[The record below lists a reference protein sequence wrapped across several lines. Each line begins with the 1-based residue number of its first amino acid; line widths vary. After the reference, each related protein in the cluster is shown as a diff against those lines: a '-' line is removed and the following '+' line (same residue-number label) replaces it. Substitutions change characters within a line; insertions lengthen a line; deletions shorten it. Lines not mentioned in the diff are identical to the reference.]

1 MRKDLFL
8 TFIVLF
14 FPLGLIAQNSGAN
27 AAFREDATRAAFF
40 GGYSYGRNAGN
51 GFSGWEGQGTFNFTR
66 NLGITADINSASF
79 SPFGFSA
86 LGFSAGTY
94 QRLTSYLVGPTVT
107 ANLGRSSVFGHAL
120 FGIAHS
126 SLGAGISV
134 PIIGGISTGIT
145 SGTGF
150 AMVFGG
156 GVDIGL
162 TRHLAFRALQ
172 VDYLR
177 TQLNTLDALSGGL
190 STGLDN
196 RQNTFRYS
204 TGLVLRF

>member
-1 MRKDLFL
+1 MRKDLFF

-14 FPLGLIAQNSGAN
+14 FPLGLMAQHPGAT
-27 AAFREDATRAAFF
+27 APFREDVTRAAFF

-66 NLGITADINSASF
+66 NLGITADINSGSL

-120 FGIAHS
+120 FWRG
-126 SLGAGISV
+126 
-134 PIIGGISTGIT
+134 PFQ
-145 SGTGF
+145 SGSRDF
-150 AMVFGG
+150 CS
-156 GVDIGL
+156 DHWRDL
-162 TRHLAFRALQ
+162 TRHYKRGWLRYGVWGRRRYWGDSASGVQGSGRRRLSPHSTQYPRRSLQRAFDRL
-172 VDYLR
+172 
-177 TQLNTLDALSGGL
+177 
-190 STGLDN
+190 
-196 RQNTFRYS
+196 
-204 TGLVLRF
+204 